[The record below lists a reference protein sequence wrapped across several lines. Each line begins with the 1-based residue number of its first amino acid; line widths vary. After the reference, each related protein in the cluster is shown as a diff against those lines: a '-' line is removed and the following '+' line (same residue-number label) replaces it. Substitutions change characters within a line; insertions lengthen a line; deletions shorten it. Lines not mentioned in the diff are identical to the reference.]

1 MKRSTFITWDQLKV
15 GGLILAAHRDP
26 HRRHRKLGEAADLF
40 TKRYTLV
47 TFLSEL
53 ERAAEGRHGR
63 RSPDSLPA
71 P

>member
-15 GGLILAAHRDP
+15 GGLILAAIAILTIAVV
-26 HRRHRKLGEAADLF
+26 KLGEAADLF

-47 TFLSEL
+47 TSS
-53 ERAAEGRHGR
+53 RTRTGCR
-63 RSPDSLPA
+63 REA